1 MPAAGESTCRMVHT
15 LETDTWLARPIDE
28 VFAFFGDAHNLQRI
42 TPPFLNFRIL
52 TPAPITMGVGTLID
66 YRIKLRGVPITWR
79 TRISAWEPSRRFI
92 DEQLKGPYRT
102 WIHEH
107 TFEPETRDGVAGTLC
122 RDLVTYSAPGGS
134 LIHRTLV
141 RPDLERI
148 FRYRQRAM
156 HEIMGGTT

>member
-1 MPAAGESTCRMVHT
+1 MVHT
-15 LETDTWLARPIDE
+15 LETDTWLPRPIDE

-107 TFEPETRDGVAGTLC
+107 TFEPETRGGVAGTLC
-122 RDLVTYSAPGGS
+122 RDVVTYSAPGGS

-148 FRYRQRAM
+148 FRYRQSAM